1 MFIIVKKQNKE
12 KSTLKKQNERLKE
25 AEKRKADKIIMGGSV
40 ASLLILLFLSLF
52 VIYAVKNQRNGDEK
66 KKVKWELDQ
75 V

>member
-66 KKVKWELDQ
+66 EKVKWELDQ

>member
-25 AEKRKADKIIMGGSV
+25 AEKRKADKIIMGGSI

-52 VIYAVKNQRNGDEK
+52 VVYAVKNQRNGDEK
-66 KKVKWELDQ
+66 EKVKWELDQ